1 MSKSASA
8 QARQN
13 LSLGFSLPIIG
24 AAVALVFGLAVYD
37 LTRTALDIWIWVLIQ
52 TILGTA
58 LVFGTIT
65 ATSSYNYSVSKGKKT
80 GGASGARNLNFILG
94 IIWSAV
100 VIIMSFSMASMAVGK
115 LNRWV
120 TDPTDIKMGG
130 HNVVDPLT
138 SANFLNDFLPA
149 LVLLLIAAAG
159 IYLLLVE
166 RAREPKPVA
175 EANVAT
181 EVAG

>member
-1 MSKSASA
+1 MSKSAGA

-37 LTRTALDIWIWVLIQ
+37 ATRTTLDIWIWVLIQ

-58 LVFGTIT
+58 MVFGTVT
-65 ATSSYNYSVSKGKKT
+65 ATSAYNYSLGKGKKT
-80 GGASGARNLNFILG
+80 GAAKGARNLNFVLG

-100 VIIMSFSMASMAVGK
+100 VIIMSFSEASMSVQK

-120 TDPTDIKMGG
+120 NDPTDIKMGG

-138 SANFLNDFLPA
+138 VSNFLGDFLPA
-149 LVLLLIAAAG
+149 LVLLVIAVAG
-159 IYLLLVE
+159 IYFLLVE
-166 RAREPKPVA
+166 RAREPKA
-175 EANVAT
+175 DSNADLTA